1 MDTIRLRTLTEK
13 SIIGF
18 GQYADLRV
26 KDLISMNRTRDI
38 RWIYYNCSMIS
49 FMPDILRWARIEEC
63 DEIEKPG
70 VDRELYKSVNE
81 YIEGFQ
87 AEYQREGAAK
97 RAEKRIGRSKM
108 TKRNIDKRYFSKGS
122 MQSRNHGH

>member
-18 GQYADLRV
+18 GKYTDLRV
-26 KDLISMNRTRDI
+26 KDLISMRRTRDI

-70 VDRELYKSVNE
+70 KSHE
-81 YIEGFQ
+81 KYIELN
-87 AEYQREGAAK
+87 ELLSN
-97 RAEKRIGRSKM
+97 RIGGL
-108 TKRNIDKRYFSKGS
+108 TKHINNKVAKCKLRHERGRNRYSNNKYFSKGS

>member
-18 GQYADLRV
+18 GQYTDLRV
-26 KDLISMNRTRDI
+26 KDLISTNRTKEI
-38 RWIYYNCSMIS
+38 RWIYYNSSMIS

-70 VDRELYKSVNE
+70 VDRELYKSLNE
-81 YIEGFQ
+81 FIGGFQ
-87 AEYQREGAAK
+87 TEYQREGAAK

-108 TKRNIDKRYFSKGS
+108 TKRNIEKRYFSKGS
-122 MQSRNHGH
+122 MQSRNHGR